1 MRLRES
7 RISKFPGGAC
17 PQTPLGGQG
26 PSGLATPTSLNAT
39 STFKSCENTVLKQL
53 AETSNTLC
61 TLGSHDLSNAELIGY
76 NPKNHRYRMTLKQF
90 VDLAMF
96 KFCPP
101 KSSIFWWFK
110 KWRKIV
116 FLSMKKKC

>member
-1 MRLRES
+1 MPAEPPRW
-7 RISKFPGGAC
+7 
-17 PQTPLGGQG
+17 QG

-76 NPKNHRYRMTLKQF
+76 TLKIT
-90 VDLAMF
+90 D
-96 KFCPP
+96 
-101 KSSIFWWFK
+101 IE
-110 KWRKIV
+110 
-116 FLSMKKKC
+116 